1 MSHLIAF
8 VLLVAAL
15 TLSGC
20 CAAAPSQSVS
30 TADRVFE
37 LRTYIC
43 HEGRLD
49 ALNARFRD
57 HTNKLFIKHGM
68 QLVGYW
74 MPVDE
79 KDVLIYVIAF
89 PSREAAA
96 ASWKA
101 FREDPVWMAAKD
113 ASEKDG
119 PIVKQVISKF
129 MTPTDYSLIK

>member
-20 CAAAPSQSVS
+20 CAAAPSQSAS

-89 PSREAAA
+89 PSREAAT